1 MDRKKKDELP
11 KMQVGFI
18 DFVCM
23 PLYKILADLLP
34 SLTYLHD
41 GVSNNRKNWQ
51 MLVDEPKGVSCH
63 VLVPLHPSL
72 VANCIPLNV
81 NSLHTCCSMLPPF
94 LAQLLRMYSCLNK
107 HKMWCMFHT
116 FLLFDCSGISKLYSV
131 TLRLIIIVCHNVALF
146 FLYELETLENSMVK
160 FDSIIITKHTHSLNL
175 SCSHGHTYTHT
186 YIHTYK

>member
-63 VLVPLHPSL
+63 VLVPLHPPL
-72 VANCIPLNV
+72 VANCILLYV
-81 NSLHTCCSMLPPF
+81 NSQHILISVTTVFSSTFENVFMWGKNSNVMHI
-94 LAQLLRMYSCLNK
+94 SC
-107 HKMWCMFHT
+107 
-116 FLLFDCSGISKLYSV
+116 FLLMFQC
-131 TLRLIIIVCHNVALF
+131 
-146 FLYELETLENSMVK
+146 
-160 FDSIIITKHTHSLNL
+160 
-175 SCSHGHTYTHT
+175 
-186 YIHTYK
+186 